1 LVARK
6 LTHVERLFIRSG
18 QSARATR
25 LYRRR
30 TLSLVA
36 SMIASPTLKRREYLQ
51 VKLRLLEMYRIVS
64 SRGHDLEWLEH
75 AYLALE
81 ELAGLIREESAPE
94 VLLGLL
100 HEIKGELEG

>member
-1 LVARK
+1 MVARK

-36 SMIASPTLKRREYLQ
+36 SMIASPTLKRREYIQ
-51 VKLRLLEMYRIVS
+51 VKLRLLEIYRVIS
-64 SRGHDLEWLEH
+64 SRGHDLEWLER
-75 AYLALE
+75 AYLALQ
-81 ELAGLIREESAPE
+81 ELAELMREEPAPE
-94 VLLGLL
+94 ILLDLVR
-100 HEIKGELEG
+100 EIKCELEG

>member
-6 LTHVERLFIRSG
+6 LTYVERLYIRSG

-51 VKLRLLEMYRIVS
+51 VKLRLLEMYRTVS
-64 SRGHDLEWLEH
+64 SSGHDLEWLER
-75 AYLALE
+75 AYLALQ
-81 ELAGLIREESAPE
+81 ELDELIREESAPE
-94 VLLGLL
+94 ILLDLL
-100 HEIKGELEG
+100 HEIKDELED